1 MQSFQQSL
9 LWSLRVQ
16 ATRSDSREGHFEG
29 HFDHGRVTSMASDG
43 GSGDESVSGSNGSVI
58 DEEDVAAWNG
68 DVPADAPPWCS
79 ALHRL
84 ITRVLGDECK
94 SGGEPNWWP
103 DNASLF
109 VEDEEERRGLPCGAL
124 LPFVYE
130 AYNSDLV
137 IAEYSTGKP
146 AQGLLICSGEKL
158 GEWEVFTTFYV
169 KPKGDELRWLQVDQ
183 KVTVGEYPFCEDAVV
198 ARIIRGTKAAGRATQ
213 AKTQHCYYVLLQL
226 DTDGSFTYAAL
237 QHVHDAGVEVGG
249 FACKFTSALG
259 GNLPTANELAEFQ
272 PKSVPAV
279 AKAASVFVRKLNP
292 EKKKKKR
299 KADRCAGGSD
309 SESDS

>member
-79 ALHRL
+79 VLHRL

-137 IAEYSTGKP
+137 IGRVLDRQACTRTSHWQRRETRRVGSLHNVLRQ
-146 AQGLLICSGEKL
+146 AQ
-158 GEWEVFTTFYV
+158 
-169 KPKGDELRWLQVDQ
+169 R
-183 KVTVGEYPFCEDAVV
+183 
-198 ARIIRGTKAAGRATQ
+198 
-213 AKTQHCYYVLLQL
+213 
-226 DTDGSFTYAAL
+226 
-237 QHVHDAGVEVGG
+237 
-249 FACKFTSALG
+249 
-259 GNLPTANELAEFQ
+259 
-272 PKSVPAV
+272 
-279 AKAASVFVRKLNP
+279 
-292 EKKKKKR
+292 
-299 KADRCAGGSD
+299 
-309 SESDS
+309 